1 MKNVRQLLQ
10 AKGGGVASIGP
21 ETTVHEAMKI
31 MAERNIGA
39 LLVLDRG
46 DLVGMVSERDFARNL
61 YLQDKLP
68 KQLTVQ
74 EVMTR
79 DVVYVRPEM
88 TTEECMALMT
98 DKRVRHLPVIE
109 KGEVVGVVSIGDLV
123 KETICEQEFIIQQ
136 LENYIH
142 R

>member
-10 AKGGGVASIGP
+10 AKGGAVASISPGM
-21 ETTVHEAMKI
+21 TVHEAMKI

-39 LLVLDRG
+39 LLVLDG
-46 DLVGMVSERDFARNL
+46 GQLVGVVSERDFARKL
-61 YLQDKLP
+61 FLQDKLP
-68 KQLTVQ
+68 SQLPVQ
-74 EVMTR
+74 DVMTR
-79 DVVYVRPEM
+79 DVVYVRSEM

-109 KGEVVGVVSIGDLV
+109 NGQVIGVVSIGDLV

-136 LENYIH
+136 LESYIH

>member
-10 AKGGGVASIGP
+10 AKGSEVASIGP
-21 ETTVHEAMKI
+21 ATTVHEAMKI

-46 DLVGMVSERDFARNL
+46 DLVGMVSERDFARKL
-61 YLQDKLP
+61 FLQDKLP

-79 DVVYVRPEM
+79 DIVYVRPEM

-109 KGEVVGVVSIGDLV
+109 EGEVVGVVSIGDLV

>member
-10 AKGGGVASIGP
+10 AKGGAVATVGP
-21 ETTVHEAMKI
+21 QVKVHEAMKI

-39 LLVLDRG
+39 LLVLDG
-46 DLVGMVSERDFARNL
+46 AQLVGVVSERDFARKL
-61 YLQDKLP
+61 FLQDKLP
-68 KQLTVQ
+68 SQLAVQ
-74 EVMTR
+74 DVMTR
-79 DVVYVRPEM
+79 EVVYVRPEM

-109 KGEVVGVVSIGDLV
+109 NGKVIGVVSIGDLV

-136 LENYIH
+136 LESYIH
-142 R
+142 G

>member
-10 AKGGGVASIGP
+10 AKGSAVASVGP
-21 ETTVHEAMKI
+21 ETTVHEAMKS
-31 MAERNIGA
+31 MAELNIGA

-46 DLVGMVSERDFARNL
+46 DLVGVVSERDFARKL
-61 YLQDKLP
+61 FLQDKLP

-79 DVVYVRPEM
+79 DIVYVRPEM

-109 KGEVVGVVSIGDLV
+109 KGQVVGVVSIGDLV

>member
-1 MKNVRQLLQ
+1 MKNVRQLLE
-10 AKGGGVASIGP
+10 AKGSGVASIGP

-46 DLVGMVSERDFARNL
+46 DLVGMVSERDFARKL
-61 YLQDKLP
+61 FLQDKLP
-68 KQLTVQ
+68 NQLSVQ

-79 DVVYVRPEM
+79 DIVYVRPEM

>member
-10 AKGGGVASIGP
+10 AKGGAVASISPGM
-21 ETTVHEAMKI
+21 TVHEAMKI
-31 MAERNIGA
+31 MAESNIGA
-39 LLVLDRG
+39 LLVLDG
-46 DLVGMVSERDFARNL
+46 GQLVGVVSERDFARKL
-61 YLQDKLP
+61 FLQDKLP
-68 KQLTVQ
+68 SQLPVQ
-74 EVMTR
+74 DVMTR
-79 DVVYVRPEM
+79 DVVYVRSEM

-109 KGEVVGVVSIGDLV
+109 HGKVIGVVSIGDLV

-136 LENYIH
+136 LESYIH

>member
-10 AKGGGVASIGP
+10 AKGGAVASIGP
-21 ETTVHEAMKI
+21 EVTVHEAMKI

-39 LLVLDRG
+39 LLVLDDG
-46 DLVGMVSERDFARNL
+46 QLVGVVSERDFARKL
-61 YLQDKLP
+61 FLQNKLP
-68 KQLTVQ
+68 SQLPVQ
-74 EVMTR
+74 DVMTR
-79 DVVYVRPEM
+79 DVVYVRPNM

-109 KGEVVGVVSIGDLV
+109 NGQVIGVVSIGDLV

-136 LENYIH
+136 LESYIH

>member
-1 MKNVRQLLQ
+1 
-10 AKGGGVASIGP
+10 
-21 ETTVHEAMKI
+21 
-31 MAERNIGA
+31 
-39 LLVLDRG
+39 
-46 DLVGMVSERDFARNL
+46 MVSERDFARKL
-61 YLQDKLP
+61 FLQDKLP

-79 DVVYVRPEM
+79 DIVYVRPEM

-109 KGEVVGVVSIGDLV
+109 EGEVVGVVSIGDLV

>member
-10 AKGGGVASIGP
+10 AKGGAVASIGP
-21 ETTVHEAMKI
+21 GMTVHEAMKI

-39 LLVLDRG
+39 LLVLDG
-46 DLVGMVSERDFARNL
+46 GQLVGVVSERDFARKL
-61 YLQDKLP
+61 FLQDKLP
-68 KQLTVQ
+68 SQLPVQ
-74 EVMTR
+74 DVMTR

-109 KGEVVGVVSIGDLV
+109 NGQVIGVVSIGDLV

-136 LENYIH
+136 LESYIH